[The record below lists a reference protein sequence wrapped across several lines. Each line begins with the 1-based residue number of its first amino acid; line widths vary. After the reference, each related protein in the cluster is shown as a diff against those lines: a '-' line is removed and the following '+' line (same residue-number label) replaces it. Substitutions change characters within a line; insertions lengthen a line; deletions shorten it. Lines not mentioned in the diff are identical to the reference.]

1 MEQKKETPEEMDKRI
16 RAELKAE
23 APPPV
28 GNSEPAFSTAKGKS
42 SGGDGFSVFN
52 MKFLAAVFIIGLI
65 VSYLV
70 VTFVGVSPL
79 TANINTVK
87 KTADTAQASASAAV
101 DAANKAQTTANN
113 ATNTAQT
120 NLQTAINT
128 LQGKIDGINAS
139 MTTLQGKNY
148 VTPDQISK
156 FATTD
161 QLSKVATNEQI
172 ANLQTQLDA
181 LKKQLANDETA
192 IAAIQSS
199 QKTDEAAITKLQ
211 TAPTTTATT
220 TTPVGAGVNGVSA
233 TIVSN
238 AWGGGQTINF
248 NPIATTNTSESGSF
262 NFTINN
268 STTATANNIQLA
280 IGLQSFLGIGS
291 NMTGTPLDL
300 NSPLYNVTVS
310 VNINGSMTVWTSQNT
325 NIIGL
330 LGYENTVASSGWG
343 SFGTIS
349 QPVGTSSPYTV
360 TITVTSGNSTTA
372 LQLSSFT
379 IIPIIKVVGFTN

>member
-211 TAPTTTATT
+211 TTPPTTTTT
-220 TTPVGAGVNGVSA
+220 TTSSGSNSGSSALTGVNVNVLGNPFTGSSVLAINGLTASGNMQSA
-233 TIVSN
+233 SFSFTVNNTTSNTISN
-238 AWGGGQTINF
+238 L
-248 NPIATTNTSESGSF
+248 
-262 NFTINN
+262 
-268 STTATANNIQLA
+268 QLA
-280 IGLQSFLGIGS
+280 IGLQTVNAS
-291 NMTGTPLDL
+291 NTG
-300 NSPLYNVTVS
+300 YVTLPTDATYALV
-310 VNINGSMTVWTSQNT
+310 
-325 NIIGL
+325 
-330 LGYENTVASSGWG
+330 SSGLSTIWTYQG
-343 SFGTIS
+343 YQSNILEFTNTSLGGIFGGVGGINL
-349 QPVGTSSPYTV
+349 PVGSTTFTVTFTITAGATTTSS
-360 TITVTSGNSTTA
+360 TSIP
-372 LQLSSFT
+372 SFNAY
-379 IIPIIKVVGFTN
+379 PLVKVVGSS